1 MFNNNS
7 ETKVNQK
14 YEIKNILNIKMNNET
29 NKSPSLF

>member
-29 NKSPSLF
+29 NKSPS